1 MWVFT
6 DSGFISAVRPSGD
19 HDNVMVRARDAE
31 SLHVLAK
38 MADQVIEHS
47 PDRDYPYRIKV
58 SNEVFAIFLTNSV
71 DFMDYTNFKNQVK
84 ATRGK
89 EYATA
94 LSSVWS
100 TMHDVEDYEARR
112 FIR

>member
-6 DSGFISAVRPSGD
+6 ESGFISAVRPSGD
-19 HDNVMVRARDAE
+19 HNKVLVRARDAE
-31 SLHVLAK
+31 SLEVLAK

-58 SNEVFAIFLTNSV
+58 INEVFAIFLTNSV
-71 DFMDYTNFKNQVK
+71 DFMDYTNFKSQVNS
-84 ATRGK
+84 TRGS
-89 EYATA
+89 EFAAA
-94 LSSVWS
+94 LGTVWS

>member
-1 MWVFT
+1 MWIFT

-31 SLHVLAK
+31 SLDDLAK
-38 MADQVIEHS
+38 MVGQVIEHS
-47 PDRDYPYRIKV
+47 PERDYPYRITA
-58 SNEVFAIFLTNSV
+58 SNEVFAKFLTDNI
-71 DFMDYTNFKNQVK
+71 DFMHYTNFKNQVL

-89 EYATA
+89 DYAKA
-94 LSSVWS
+94 LGSVWS

-112 FIR
+112 YIR

>member
-19 HDNVMVRARDAE
+19 HNNVVVRARDSE
-31 SLHVLAK
+31 SLYVLAE
-38 MADQVIEHS
+38 MAGQIIEHS
-47 PDRDYPYRIKV
+47 PDRDYPYRITA
-58 SNEVFAIFLTNSV
+58 SNEVFAKFLIDTV
-71 DFMDYTNFKNQVK
+71 DFMDYTNFKNQVH
-84 ATRGK
+84 ATRGAD
-89 EYATA
+89 YAKA

-112 FIR
+112 YMS